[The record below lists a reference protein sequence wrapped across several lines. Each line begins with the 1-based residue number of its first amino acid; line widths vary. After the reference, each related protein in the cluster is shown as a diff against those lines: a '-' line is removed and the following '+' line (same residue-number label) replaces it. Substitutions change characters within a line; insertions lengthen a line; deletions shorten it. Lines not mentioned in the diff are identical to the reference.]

1 MNQRAPSGIIAW
13 FACNPVAANLLMLVI
28 FAVGIGSAF
37 NLQRAMLPAFEI
49 NRIVINVPYPG
60 AAPEEVE
67 LGVILK
73 IEEAINDLDGI
84 KRIEADAFE
93 SFGRMI
99 VEPDKDVDVTKLTAD
114 IRGRIDGIAHF
125 PGEAERPIVSQPEIL
140 MPALTIQ
147 ISGDLDERSM
157 KSLAD
162 QIRRDLLTYE
172 EVSAAEVVGARD
184 YEIAIEISEQLLR
197 EYHLTLGDVARRIS
211 ASSLDPEARYRPAMA
226 ILCCVLLARP
236 TCSKISNRLF
246 SKPGPMVPASCWVIS
261 PALTMALSMPRDSP
275 CLTASTLWG

>member
-13 FACNPVAANLLMLVI
+13 FARNPVAANLLMLVI

-93 SFGRMI
+93 SFGRMN

-184 YEIAIEISEQLLR
+184 Y
-197 EYHLTLGDVARRIS
+197 
-211 ASSLDPEARYRPAMA
+211 
-226 ILCCVLLARP
+226 
-236 TCSKISNRLF
+236 
-246 SKPGPMVPASCWVIS
+246 
-261 PALTMALSMPRDSP
+261 
-275 CLTASTLWG
+275 